1 MKRFTET
8 DKWTDNFFADLLP
21 VEKLAWLYILDN
33 CDAAGVIEV
42 PGKVANFLI
51 GENIDWEAF
60 MLTLADLG
68 KLQQIE
74 NRKFW
79 VTNFL
84 RVQHRG
90 GISATA
96 PKHAYVRQ
104 SISRYNLP
112 VSIQDFVQSTNS
124 VPTKKQPSS
133 NRVPTEYVPS
143 TYKDKD
149 KATDKDK
156 GIVKGKKTLLP
167 NDWQPKNPEYAAEH
181 GLDPQGAIFE
191 FKDWATRRGKKYTNW
206 EQTFQHACRNWLQ
219 DHKIAKVTPTTA
231 RPQKACDRVKA
242 EGKQEEFAA
251 YIAEHFPHAKDRNAF
266 PEYIYEAF
274 YDPEVHNRITRVAV

>member
-112 VSIQDFVQSTNS
+112 VSIQDSVQSTNS
-124 VPTKKQPSS
+124 VPTKKQPST

-149 KATDKDK
+149 KDKDKDK
-156 GIVKGKKTLLP
+156 GIVKGKRLCSLTTGNPRTQSTPPNMDSTHKVPSSSSKTGRP
-167 NDWQPKNPEYAAEH
+167 AEV
-181 GLDPQGAIFE
+181 
-191 FKDWATRRGKKYTNW
+191 KS
-206 EQTFQHACRNWLQ
+206 
-219 DHKIAKVTPTTA
+219 TPTGS
-231 RPQKACDRVKA
+231 R
-242 EGKQEEFAA
+242 
-251 YIAEHFPHAKDRNAF
+251 HFSTLVATGSKT
-266 PEYIYEAF
+266 
-274 YDPEVHNRITRVAV
+274 TRSPR